1 MKKFIQRFAVMTAA
15 FMMFCVTTAAQS
27 GKSTENTRSGSSG
40 VTVSPNSFT
49 LAPGE
54 YALAFI
60 TLEEGYEHPFLIYDG
75 DDFQID
81 EEIITDSFEAVL
93 LNDGTIIIMAFDVK
107 ERVDDVIYVRALLPL
122 DDELSR
128 NTRTVWGTP
137 IYITVNPNLNKK
149 QSNQTSSVKK

>member
-1 MKKFIQRFAVMTAA
+1 MKKFIQRFAVMSAV

-27 GKSTENTRSGSSG
+27 GKSTENTRNGSSG
-40 VTVSPNSFT
+40 VIVSPNSFT
-49 LAPGE
+49 LTSGE
-54 YALAFI
+54 YGLSFV
-60 TLEEGYEHPFLIYDG
+60 TLEEGYAHPFLIYDG
-75 DDFQID
+75 EDFQID

-93 LNDGTIIIMAFDVK
+93 LNDGTIVIMAFNVKKIVEDVF
-107 ERVDDVIYVRALLPL
+107 YVRALSPL

-137 IYITVNPNLNKK
+137 IYITINPSLNKE